1 MSARS
6 LAGAACALFL
16 LTPLAATAA
25 EPFAQVRRSVSSLLV
40 EPHGVRSIAMG
51 STGAAS
57 VYTAASGY
65 VNPAALAWSD
75 AVVLAAS
82 QQEYDMGELDI
93 GLRHTDSRL
102 SGGWALSDDTAR
114 DRWRLGGMVGYSR
127 EDMDPQEIRTIFLPE
142 GTGETYD
149 IDDYSLLASGAAS
162 WTRGPV
168 TIGAGL
174 SAKYLDLT
182 FSYGWAL
189 DWGVLTALSFAPG
202 GTLIRPRLGL
212 SVSNLDDGFHG
223 RYADYDLAG
232 ETRVGLGIDLA
243 SRPVA
248 FAGRAV
254 PLISGSVEYDDVA
267 VSGDDGNWA
276 IGWEVSFVDLLQVR
290 VGLQNDDLDT
300 SAWGLG
306 LGWAFGRILVRADY
320 AHESWTTT
328 FLGEYET
335 NTFGLATGMGF

>member
-1 MSARS
+1 MSIRS
-6 LAGAACALFL
+6 LTGAACALFVL
-16 LTPLAATAA
+16 APLAASAA
-25 EPFAQVRRSVSSLLV
+25 EPFARVRRYVSSLVV
-40 EPHGVRSIAMG
+40 EPRGVRSIGMG

-57 VYTAASGY
+57 VFTISSGY

-82 QQEYDMGELDI
+82 RQEYDTGDIDI
-93 GLRHTDSRL
+93 GLNHTDSRL

-114 DRWRLGGMVGYSR
+114 DRWRVGGMVGYSR
-127 EDMDPQEIRTIFLPE
+127 EDMNPQVIRTIFLPE
-142 GTGETYD
+142 GTGETFD

-174 SAKYLDLT
+174 SVKYLDFT
-182 FSYGWAL
+182 FLDGWAL
-189 DWGVLTALSFAPG
+189 DWGVLTALSFTPG

-212 SVSNLDDGFHG
+212 SVSNLDNGFHG
-223 RYADYDLAG
+223 QDVDYELVG
-232 ETRVGLGIDLA
+232 ETRVGLGLDLA

-254 PLISGSVEYDDVA
+254 PVISGSVEYDHVA
-267 VSGDDGNWA
+267 VSDNEGYWA

-290 VGLQNDDLDT
+290 VGLQNDDPDT

-306 LGWAFGRILVRADY
+306 LGWAFGRLMVRADY
-320 AHESWTTT
+320 AHESWMT
-328 FLGEYET
+328 FFGEYET